1 MQQTAAAIRF
11 GQNTRAAAPMAIVIR
26 LDQYRRGAENA
37 LATVARLVSSEKPRS
52 ERVELEM
59 EAMCWLERHGPLA
72 YGLCRQRIHE
82 AWKIGDHQEAA
93 RWQAIREMVARLEG
107 RRIGPGPERE

>member
-1 MQQTAAAIRF
+1 M
-11 GQNTRAAAPMAIVIR
+11 GIVIR

-37 LATVARLVSSEKPRS
+37 PTDVARLVTSEKARS
-52 ERVELEM
+52 ERVDLELE
-59 EAMCWLERHGPLA
+59 AACWLERHGPLA
-72 YGLCRQRIHE
+72 YGLSRQRIHE

>member
-1 MQQTAAAIRF
+1 M
-11 GQNTRAAAPMAIVIR
+11 GIVIR
-26 LDQYRRGAENA
+26 LNRYRRGAENA
-37 LATVARLVSSEKPRS
+37 VAAVSRLLSSEEARS
-52 ERVELEM
+52 ERIDLEM

-72 YGLCRQRIHE
+72 YGLARQRIHE
-82 AWKIGDHQEAA
+82 SWKIGDHQEAA